1 MRVLVSGGGGR
12 LGRLLVPYLRER
24 GHTVAAPP
32 RSEVEW
38 AHPQQVAA
46 ALRAFGPDRV
56 LALASWTDVA
66 RAQHQPGACVRDTVL
81 ATQHAIDACAE
92 ANVPLLYVSTD
103 YVHAVLRQQAGAGV
117 YAAAKLV
124 AEQLVLLAGGYVA
137 RVAFTTDEQVAG
149 WQWANGYSLANRSWA
164 DELVPMLGTWACYPA
179 HQLERL
185 VELGSS
191 PACTPAELL
200 ARRYPEHP
208 ALLDIVRSQEDAASR
223 RLPVQPS
230 DTRWR
235 RV

>member
-1 MRVLVSGGGGR
+1 MRILVSGGGGR

-24 GHTVAAPP
+24 GHTVSAPS
-32 RSEVEW
+32 RSEVDW
-38 AHPQQVAA
+38 VHPHQVNAA
-46 ALRAFGPDRV
+46 MRTCAPDRV

-66 RAQHQPGACVRDTVL
+66 RAQHQPAACVADTVL
-81 ATQHAIDACAE
+81 STQHAIDACAG
-92 ANVPLLYVSTD
+92 ACVSLLYVSTD

-124 AEQLVLLAGGYVA
+124 AEQLVLLAGGHVA

-164 DELVPMLGTWACYPA
+164 DELVPLLGTWACYPA

-185 VELGSS
+185 VELGSA
-191 PACTPAELL
+191 PACTPAQLL

-208 ALLDIVRSQEDAASR
+208 ALRDVVTSAEDAGSR

-235 RV
+235 VI

>member
-1 MRVLVSGGGGR
+1 VRILVSGGGGR
-12 LGRLLVPYLRER
+12 LGRMLVPYLREH
-24 GHTVAAPP
+24 GHTVAAPS
-32 RSEVEW
+32 RGEVEW
-38 AHPQQVAA
+38 TQPQQVDTAVRVFA
-46 ALRAFGPDRV
+46 PDRV

-81 ATQHAIDACAE
+81 TTQHAIDAATS
-92 ANVPLLYVSTD
+92 ARVPLLYVSTD

-164 DELVPMLGTWACYPA
+164 DELVPMLGMWASYPA
-179 HQLERL
+179 HQLEPL
-185 VELGSS
+185 VELGSA

-200 ARRYPEHP
+200 SGRYPEHP

-230 DTRWR
+230 DTRWGR
-235 RV
+235 I